1 MSLNSLQI
9 LSNVLSVTTHHEIN
23 IVDGHLKQAL
33 VPDLTYRAVA
43 RSSQLVRPG
52 LTLNTM

>member
-33 VPDLTYRAVA
+33 VPDLNTVEYNH
-43 RSSQLVRPG
+43 QLY
-52 LTLNTM
+52 

>member
-1 MSLNSLQI
+1 MITMSLNSLQI

-33 VPDLTYRAVA
+33 ILVPDLNTVEYNH
-43 RSSQLVRPG
+43 QLY
-52 LTLNTM
+52 